1 MIKKYQSKSCVSLS
15 VLLEN
20 GNSLHVSFDGLT
32 GGGSVFYT
40 DNEEL
45 QTALANHPKFGRLFK
60 EVEIVVPTKVT
71 KPKAVVK
78 KTAASA
84 EGCEAVVDTAEDT
97 AEEAEE
103 ETVATG
109 KEVHVSCWEDA
120 KNHLADTYGISRT
133 KLRSQKSIT
142 EAAEANGI
150 VFVFS

>member
-45 QTALANHPKFGRLFK
+45 QTALANHPKFGKLFK
-60 EVEIVVPTKVT
+60 EVEIVVPAKVT

-78 KTAASA
+78 KAAAFS
-84 EGCEAVVDTAEDT
+84 EGGEAVVDP

-120 KNHLADTYGISRT
+120 KNHLADAYGISRT

>member
-1 MIKKYQSKSCVSLS
+1 MVKKYQSKSCVSLS

-20 GNSLHVSFDGLT
+20 GHSIHVSFDGLT
-32 GGGSVFYT
+32 GGGSVYYT

-45 QTALANHPKFGRLFK
+45 QAALEKHAKFGRLFK
-60 EVEIVVPTKVT
+60 EVEIVAPTTVS
-71 KPKAVVK
+71 KPKAVLVK
-78 KTAASA
+78 KATELA
-84 EGCEAVVDTAEDT
+84 EGEGEGTAEVTEEVEEAVVS
-97 AEEAEE
+97 
-103 ETVATG
+103 G

-120 KNHLADTYGISRT
+120 KNHLADNCGISRT